1 MFLSNDAANNIDGIR
16 IAEINKDLYTFRFY
30 FFYVSA
36 KTTSPLNAKFTAYR
50 GGLTAYRGG
59 PVERNFL

>member
-16 IAEINKDLYTFRFY
+16 IAEISKDLYTFRFGVNY

-36 KTTSPLNAKFTAYR
+36 KTTSPPNAKFTAYK
-50 GGLTAYRGG
+50 GG

>member
-1 MFLSNDAANNIDGIR
+1 MSCLSNDAVNNIDGIR
-16 IAEINKDLYTFRFY
+16 IAEIKTTHSDSDNLQLHNH

-50 GGLTAYRGG
+50 GG